1 MPVLAK
7 IPLPAIFHFAAVE
20 TAGTILLCY
29 GIAVAYKHVPAWLP
43 MISDCAV
50 EAPESYPFRLGM
62 VVAAVLIALQVL
74 LVYKA
79 GRYFSGRV
87 SSLLLGVAAS
97 CCLGVVAVVN
107 EVENGSLHSGDPL

>member
-20 TAGTILLCY
+20 TAGTLFLCY
-29 GIAVAYKHVPAWLP
+29 GIAVVYKHVPAWLP

-50 EAPESYPFRLGM
+50 EAPERYPFRLGI